1 MLRPRVIPCLL
12 LHQGGLVKTIRFRN
26 PAYVGD
32 PVNAIRIFNDK
43 EVDELVVLDIDAS
56 REGREPDYA
65 LVEHIAGE
73 CFMPLCY
80 GGGVRTVEQATRLF
94 SLGVEKVSLQT
105 AALEDMNLLR
115 SIADRFG
122 SQSVIFSLDVQRG
135 WFGRSHAFAAC
146 TRRRVRASWQDILV
160 DAVGAG
166 AGEVMLNVVNR
177 DGTMSGMD
185 QELVREAS
193 ALVSVPLVAMGGV
206 GSISDIEAGF
216 RAGASA
222 VGAGAFFVFHGPN
235 RAVLITYPRPDE
247 PIFTRKAAS
256 EAA

>member
-1 MLRPRVIPCLL
+1 M
-12 LHQGGLVKTIRFRN
+12 RFRN
-26 PAYVGD
+26 PTYVGD
-32 PVNAIRIFNDK
+32 PVNAIRIFNEK

-80 GGGVRTVEQATRLF
+80 GGGVRTVEQAARLF

-105 AALEDMNLLR
+105 AALQDMNLLR

-122 SQSVIFSLDVQRG
+122 SQSVIFSLDLQRG
-135 WFGRSHAFAAC
+135 WFGRAHAFAAC

-160 DAVGAG
+160 NAVGAG
-166 AGEVMLNVVNR
+166 AGEVVLNVVNR

-206 GSISDIEAGF
+206 GSIADIEAGF

>member
-12 LHQGGLVKTIRFRN
+12 LHQGGLVKTTRFRN
-26 PAYVGD
+26 PIYVGD

-56 REGREPDYA
+56 RERREPDYA

-80 GGGVRTVEQATRLF
+80 GGGVRTVEQAARLF
-94 SLGVEKVSLQT
+94 SMGVEKVSLQT
-105 AALEDMNLLR
+105 AALQDMNLLR

-122 SQSVIFSLDVQRG
+122 SQSVIFSLDVKRG
-135 WFGRSHAFAAC
+135 WFGRAHAFAAS
-146 TRRRVRASWQDILV
+146 TRRRVAASWQDIMV
-160 DAVGAG
+160 EAVNAG
-166 AGEVMLNVVNR
+166 AGEVMLNVVDR

-193 ALVSVPLVAMGGV
+193 SLVSVPLVAMGGV
-206 GSISDIEAGF
+206 GSTSDIEAGF

-247 PIFTRKAAS
+247 PIFSRNVAS

>member
-1 MLRPRVIPCLL
+1 
-12 LHQGGLVKTIRFRN
+12 
-26 PAYVGD
+26 
-32 PVNAIRIFNDK
+32 
-43 EVDELVVLDIDAS
+43 
-56 REGREPDYA
+56 
-65 LVEHIAGE
+65 
-73 CFMPLCY
+73 
-80 GGGVRTVEQATRLF
+80 
-94 SLGVEKVSLQT
+94 
-105 AALEDMNLLR
+105 
-115 SIADRFG
+115 
-122 SQSVIFSLDVQRG
+122 
-135 WFGRSHAFAAC
+135 
-146 TRRRVRASWQDILV
+146 
-160 DAVGAG
+160 
-166 AGEVMLNVVNR
+166 MLNGSTQR

-206 GSISDIEAGF
+206 GSIADIEAGF